1 MSWKD
6 YLLLALIGG
15 YCVYLL
21 LRRKKKKNRCS
32 GDCAGCSCC
41 WGKK

>member
-21 LRRKKKKNRCS
+21 LRKRKKRRCS

-41 WGKK
+41 KK